1 MPVVTLYKHR
11 LENLVGKGIDE
22 IKAMLPYIAL
32 DIEEEGN
39 DYIKVEYNPNRP
51 DYSTD
56 YGIAR
61 ALRGLMDIEIG
72 LPRIEVKKSS
82 IRFIVDDSVK
92 GIRPY
97 IVALLAVN
105 GRLDGEDVRQ
115 LISMQEDLHIGL
127 GRRRKK
133 ASIGLHN
140 YDKVKE
146 PFYYTTVDD
155 SFRFIPLNYSSEMSI
170 KDILASTDVGKEYSH
185 LLSNADRYPIIK
197 DSYGNILSFPPI
209 INSNLTRIDE
219 STKNILVEVTAT
231 DINTAQD
238 VLAVIAVTLRDMGF
252 TIESV
257 DIYTNSK
264 ILTTPDM
271 SNRSMSI
278 DINYANSILG
288 IDLSADEIARCL
300 KRCRLDA
307 SYNSNSNTIICTIP
321 RYRIDIISE
330 IDLVEDIAIGY
341 NVSLLEPR
349 YPRLKAMGSKDKTLG
364 ILDHA
369 RDVLIGLGML
379 EVINFSLVSY
389 ELQYKMVNRDIGSS
403 KVLMVKESKS
413 KEHEVLR
420 DMLLPSLLDVLAK
433 NIHEPYPQRLFEI
446 GKVFIY
452 DCSYI
457 KEHYNVACVI
467 ADAHTDYTEA
477 KSYLQ
482 AFLKHLFGYDVVTE
496 PIEDAFY
503 EHGRA
508 ASIIVNNISIGN
520 IGEISKSILNNFRI
534 RVNVSAFELDLSK
547 LLGIEYSI

>member
-1 MPVVTLYKHR
+1 
-11 LENLVGKGIDE
+11 
-22 IKAMLPYIAL
+22 
-32 DIEEEGN
+32 
-39 DYIKVEYNPNRP
+39 
-51 DYSTD
+51 
-56 YGIAR
+56 
-61 ALRGLMDIEIG
+61 
-72 LPRIEVKKSS
+72 
-82 IRFIVDDSVK
+82 
-92 GIRPY
+92 
-97 IVALLAVN
+97 
-105 GRLDGEDVRQ
+105 
-115 LISMQEDLHIGL
+115 
-127 GRRRKK
+127 
-133 ASIGLHN
+133 
-140 YDKVKE
+140 
-146 PFYYTTVDD
+146 
-155 SFRFIPLNYSSEMSI
+155 
-170 KDILASTDVGKEYSH
+170 
-185 LLSNADRYPIIK
+185 
-197 DSYGNILSFPPI
+197 
-209 INSNLTRIDE
+209 
-219 STKNILVEVTAT
+219 
-231 DINTAQD
+231 
-238 VLAVIAVTLRDMGF
+238 MGF
-252 TIESV
+252 TINSV
-257 DIYTNSK
+257 DIHTNSK

-288 IDLSADEIARCL
+288 IDLSADEMVRCL

-307 SYNSNSNTIICTIP
+307 SYNGNAIICTIP
-321 RYRIDIISE
+321 RYRIDIISK

-341 NVSLLEPR
+341 NISLLEPR

-389 ELQYKMVNRDIGSS
+389 ELQYKMVNRDISSS
-403 KVLMVKESKS
+403 KVLLVKESKS

-420 DMLLPSLLDVLAK
+420 DMLLPSLLNVLAK

-446 GKVFIY
+446 GKVFMY
-452 DCSYI
+452 DCLSI

-467 ADAHTDYTEA
+467 ADAQTDYTEA

-496 PIEDAFY
+496 PIEDTLY

-508 ASIIVNNISIGN
+508 ASIMVNNISIGS